1 MSLDDTFDFGFS
13 PQGEI
18 VIDADT
24 HDVYK
29 SEKDELKIQ
38 LSYNRIKSISKNW
51 FIDEVGADME
61 ELIGRPC
68 TEDMAEYGKQ
78 KIINVLLI
86 DDLWNKDDI
95 FIKAEIKDN
104 VHIIYSVYLKLFQ
117 SETEDTISYEITV
130 ELDLVKGVF
139 IKFGWDPRR

>member
-1 MSLDDTFDFGFS
+1 MKGFDFAITTEGELIIDEENHDIVKSLDDD
-13 PQGEI
+13 
-18 VIDADT
+18 
-24 HDVYK
+24 
-29 SEKDELKIQ
+29 LRIQ
-38 LSYNRIKSISKNW
+38 LAYNRIKSISKNW
-51 FIDEVGADME
+51 FVDEVGADME

-130 ELDLVKGVF
+130 ELDLIKGVF

>member
-1 MSLDDTFDFGFS
+1 MDGFDFGFS
-13 PQGEI
+13 PDGEI
-18 VIDADT
+18 IVDSET
-24 HDVYK
+24 HDIYK
-29 SEKDELKIQ
+29 SKDNELKIQ

-51 FIDEVGADME
+51 FVDEVGADME

-117 SETEDTISYEITV
+117 SETEDTISYEIIV

>member
-1 MSLDDTFDFGFS
+1 MEGFDFAITTEGELIIDEENHDIVKSLDDD
-13 PQGEI
+13 
-18 VIDADT
+18 
-24 HDVYK
+24 
-29 SEKDELKIQ
+29 LRIQ
-38 LSYNRIKSISKNW
+38 LAYNRIKSISKNW
-51 FIDEVGADME
+51 FVDEVGADME

-117 SETEDTISYEITV
+117 SETEDTISYEIIV
-130 ELDLVKGVF
+130 ELDLVKGIF

>member
-1 MSLDDTFDFGFS
+1 MKGFDFAITTEGELIIDEENHDIVKSLDDD
-13 PQGEI
+13 
-18 VIDADT
+18 
-24 HDVYK
+24 
-29 SEKDELKIQ
+29 LRIQ
-38 LSYNRIKSISKNW
+38 LAYNRIKSISKNW
-51 FIDEVGADME
+51 FVDEVGADME
-61 ELIGRPC
+61 ELIGKPC
-68 TEDMAEYGKQ
+68 TEDIAEYGKQ

-130 ELDLVKGVF
+130 ELDLIKGVF

>member
-1 MSLDDTFDFGFS
+1 MEGFDFAITTEGELIIDEENHDIVKSLDDD
-13 PQGEI
+13 
-18 VIDADT
+18 
-24 HDVYK
+24 
-29 SEKDELKIQ
+29 LRIQ
-38 LSYNRIKSISKNW
+38 LAYNRIKSISKNW
-51 FIDEVGADME
+51 FVDEVGADME

-68 TEDMAEYGKQ
+68 TEDIAEYGKQ

>member
-1 MSLDDTFDFGFS
+1 MDGFDFGFS
-13 PQGEI
+13 PDGEI
-18 VIDADT
+18 IVDSET
-24 HDVYK
+24 HDIYK
-29 SEKDELKIQ
+29 SKDDELKIQ
-38 LSYNRIKSISKNW
+38 LAYDRIKSISKNW
-51 FIDEVGADME
+51 FVDEVGADME
-61 ELIGRPC
+61 ELIGKPC

-117 SETEDTISYEITV
+117 SETEDTSSYEITV

>member
-1 MSLDDTFDFGFS
+1 MEGFDFAITTEGELIINEENHDIVKSLDDD
-13 PQGEI
+13 
-18 VIDADT
+18 
-24 HDVYK
+24 
-29 SEKDELKIQ
+29 LRIQ
-38 LSYNRIKSISKNW
+38 LTYNRIKSISKNW
-51 FIDEVGADME
+51 FVDEVGADME

-86 DDLWNKDDI
+86 DNLWNKDDI

>member
-1 MSLDDTFDFGFS
+1 MNGFDFGFS
-13 PQGEI
+13 PDGEI
-18 VIDADT
+18 IVDSET
-24 HDVYK
+24 HDIYK
-29 SEKDELKIQ
+29 SKDDELKIQ

>member
-1 MSLDDTFDFGFS
+1 MNGFDFGFS
-13 PQGEI
+13 PNGEI
-18 VIDADT
+18 IVDSET
-24 HDVYK
+24 HDIYK
-29 SEKDELKIQ
+29 SKDDELKIQ

>member
-1 MSLDDTFDFGFS
+1 MDGFDFGFS
-13 PQGEI
+13 PDGEI
-18 VIDADT
+18 IVDSET
-24 HDVYK
+24 HDIYK
-29 SEKDELKIQ
+29 SKDDELKIQ

-95 FIKAEIKDN
+95 FIKAKIKDN

>member
-1 MSLDDTFDFGFS
+1 MKGFDFAITTEGELIIDEENHDIVKSLDDD
-13 PQGEI
+13 
-18 VIDADT
+18 
-24 HDVYK
+24 
-29 SEKDELKIQ
+29 LRIQ
-38 LSYNRIKSISKNW
+38 LAYNRIKSISKNW
-51 FIDEVGADME
+51 FVDEVGAGME
-61 ELIGRPC
+61 ELIGKPC
-68 TEDMAEYGKQ
+68 TEDIAEYGKQ

-117 SETEDTISYEITV
+117 SETEDTISYEIIV

>member
-1 MSLDDTFDFGFS
+1 MKGFDFAITTEGELIIDEENHDIVKSLDDD
-13 PQGEI
+13 
-18 VIDADT
+18 
-24 HDVYK
+24 
-29 SEKDELKIQ
+29 LRIQ
-38 LSYNRIKSISKNW
+38 LAYNRIKSISKNW
-51 FIDEVGADME
+51 FVDEVGADME

-68 TEDMAEYGKQ
+68 TEDIAEYGKQ

>member
-1 MSLDDTFDFGFS
+1 MEGFDFAITTEGELIIDEENHDIVKSLDDD
-13 PQGEI
+13 
-18 VIDADT
+18 
-24 HDVYK
+24 
-29 SEKDELKIQ
+29 LRIQ
-38 LSYNRIKSISKNW
+38 LAYNRIKSISKNW
-51 FIDEVGADME
+51 FVDEVGADME

-86 DDLWNKDDI
+86 DNLWNKDDI
-95 FIKAEIKDN
+95 FIKAEIKYN
-104 VHIIYSVYLKLFQ
+104 VPIIYSVYLKLFQ

>member
-1 MSLDDTFDFGFS
+1 MDGFDFGFS
-13 PQGEI
+13 PDGEI
-18 VIDADT
+18 IVDSET
-24 HDVYK
+24 HDIYK
-29 SEKDELKIQ
+29 SKDDELKIQ
-38 LSYNRIKSISKNW
+38 LSYDRIKSISKNW
-51 FIDEVGADME
+51 FVDEVGADME

>member
-1 MSLDDTFDFGFS
+1 MEGFDFAITTD
-13 PQGEI
+13 GELI
-18 VIDADT
+18 VDEQN
-24 HDVYK
+24 HDIAK
-29 SEKDELKIQ
+29 SIEDDLRIQ
-38 LSYNRIKSISKNW
+38 LAYDRIKSISKNW
-51 FIDEVGADME
+51 FVDEIGADME

-86 DDLWNKDDI
+86 DDLWKENDI

-117 SETEDTISYEITV
+117 SETEDTVSYEIIV

>member
-1 MSLDDTFDFGFS
+1 MKGFDFAITTD
-13 PQGEI
+13 GELI
-18 VIDADT
+18 VDEQN
-24 HDVYK
+24 HDIAK
-29 SEKDELKIQ
+29 SIEDDLRIQ
-38 LSYNRIKSISKNW
+38 LAYDRIKSISKNW
-51 FIDEVGADME
+51 FVDEIGADME
-61 ELIGRPC
+61 ELVGRPC
-68 TEDMAEYGKQ
+68 TEDIAEYGKQ

-86 DDLWNKDDI
+86 DDLWEKEDI

-117 SETEDTISYEITV
+117 SETEDTISYEIIV

>member
-1 MSLDDTFDFGFS
+1 MEGFDFAITTEGELIIDEENHDIVKSLDDD
-13 PQGEI
+13 
-18 VIDADT
+18 
-24 HDVYK
+24 
-29 SEKDELKIQ
+29 LRIQ

-95 FIKAEIKDN
+95 FIKAKIKDN

>member
-1 MSLDDTFDFGFS
+1 MDGFDFGFS
-13 PQGEI
+13 TDGEI
-18 VIDADT
+18 IVDSET
-24 HDVYK
+24 HDIYK
-29 SEKDELKIQ
+29 SKDDELKIQ

>member
-1 MSLDDTFDFGFS
+1 MEGFDFAITTEGELIIDEENHDIVKSLDDD
-13 PQGEI
+13 
-18 VIDADT
+18 
-24 HDVYK
+24 
-29 SEKDELKIQ
+29 LRIQ
-38 LSYNRIKSISKNW
+38 LAYNRIKSISKNW
-51 FIDEVGADME
+51 FVDEVGADME

-104 VHIIYSVYLKLFQ
+104 THIIYSVYLKLFQ

>member
-1 MSLDDTFDFGFS
+1 MDGFDFGFS
-13 PQGEI
+13 PDGEI
-18 VIDADT
+18 IVDSET
-24 HDVYK
+24 HDIYK
-29 SEKDELKIQ
+29 SKDDELKIQ

-86 DDLWNKDDI
+86 DDLWNKDNI

-117 SETEDTISYEITV
+117 SETEDTISYEIIV

>member
-1 MSLDDTFDFGFS
+1 MDGFDFGFS
-13 PQGEI
+13 PDGEI
-18 VIDADT
+18 IVDSET
-24 HDVYK
+24 HDIYK
-29 SEKDELKIQ
+29 SKDDELKIQ
-38 LSYNRIKSISKNW
+38 LAYDRIKSISKNW
-51 FIDEVGADME
+51 FVDEVGADME

-117 SETEDTISYEITV
+117 SEIEDTISYEITV

>member
-1 MSLDDTFDFGFS
+1 MKGFDFAITTEGELIIDEENHDIVKSLDDD
-13 PQGEI
+13 
-18 VIDADT
+18 
-24 HDVYK
+24 
-29 SEKDELKIQ
+29 LRIQ
-38 LSYNRIKSISKNW
+38 LAYNRIKSISKNW
-51 FIDEVGADME
+51 FVDEVGADME
-61 ELIGRPC
+61 ELIGKPC
-68 TEDMAEYGKQ
+68 TEDIAEYGKQ

-104 VHIIYSVYLKLFQ
+104 AHIIYSVYLKLFQ

>member
-1 MSLDDTFDFGFS
+1 MDGFDFGFS
-13 PQGEI
+13 PDGEI
-18 VIDADT
+18 IVDSET
-24 HDVYK
+24 HDIYK
-29 SEKDELKIQ
+29 SKDDELKIQ

-117 SETEDTISYEITV
+117 SETEDTISYEIIV
-130 ELDLVKGVF
+130 ELDLIKGVF

>member
-1 MSLDDTFDFGFS
+1 MDGFDFGFS
-13 PQGEI
+13 PDGEI
-18 VIDADT
+18 IVDSDT
-24 HDVYK
+24 HDIYK
-29 SEKDELKIQ
+29 SQEDELKIQ

-51 FIDEVGADME
+51 FVDEVGADME

>member
-1 MSLDDTFDFGFS
+1 MEGFDFAITTEGELIIDEENHDIVKSLDDD
-13 PQGEI
+13 
-18 VIDADT
+18 
-24 HDVYK
+24 
-29 SEKDELKIQ
+29 LRIQ
-38 LSYNRIKSISKNW
+38 LAYNRIKSISKNW
-51 FIDEVGADME
+51 FVDEIGADME
-61 ELIGRPC
+61 ELIGKPC
-68 TEDMAEYGKQ
+68 TEDIAEYGKQ

-130 ELDLVKGVF
+130 ELDLIKGVF

>member
-1 MSLDDTFDFGFS
+1 MKGFDFAITTEGELIIDEENHDIVKSLDDD
-13 PQGEI
+13 
-18 VIDADT
+18 
-24 HDVYK
+24 
-29 SEKDELKIQ
+29 LRIQ
-38 LSYNRIKSISKNW
+38 LAYNRIKSISKNW
-51 FIDEVGADME
+51 FVDEVGADME
-61 ELIGRPC
+61 ELIGKPC
-68 TEDMAEYGKQ
+68 TEDIAEYGKQ

-139 IKFGWDPRR
+139 IKFGWNPRR

>member
-1 MSLDDTFDFGFS
+1 MDGFDFGFS
-13 PQGEI
+13 PDGEI
-18 VIDADT
+18 IVDSET
-24 HDVYK
+24 HDIYK
-29 SEKDELKIQ
+29 SKDDELKIQ

-61 ELIGRPC
+61 ELIGKPC
-68 TEDMAEYGKQ
+68 TEDIAEYGKQ

-86 DDLWNKDDI
+86 DNLWNKDDI

-117 SETEDTISYEITV
+117 SETEDTISYEIIV

>member
-1 MSLDDTFDFGFS
+1 MDGFDFGFS
-13 PQGEI
+13 PDGEI
-18 VIDADT
+18 IVDSET
-24 HDVYK
+24 HDIYK
-29 SEKDELKIQ
+29 LKDDELKIQ

-117 SETEDTISYEITV
+117 SETEDTISYEIIV

>member
-1 MSLDDTFDFGFS
+1 MEGFDFAITTEGELIIDEENHDIVKSLDDD
-13 PQGEI
+13 
-18 VIDADT
+18 
-24 HDVYK
+24 
-29 SEKDELKIQ
+29 LRIQ
-38 LSYNRIKSISKNW
+38 LAYNRIKSISKNW
-51 FIDEVGADME
+51 FVDEVGADME

-117 SETEDTISYEITV
+117 PETEDTISYEITV
-130 ELDLVKGVF
+130 ELDLIKGVF

>member
-1 MSLDDTFDFGFS
+1 MKGFDFAITTEGELIIDEENHDIVKSLDDD
-13 PQGEI
+13 
-18 VIDADT
+18 
-24 HDVYK
+24 
-29 SEKDELKIQ
+29 LRIQ
-38 LSYNRIKSISKNW
+38 LAYNRIKSISKNW
-51 FIDEVGADME
+51 FVDEVGADME
-61 ELIGRPC
+61 ELIGKPC
-68 TEDMAEYGKQ
+68 TEDIAEYGKQ

-139 IKFGWDPRR
+139 IKFGWDPRRQI

>member
-1 MSLDDTFDFGFS
+1 MDGFDFGFS
-13 PQGEI
+13 PDGEI
-18 VIDADT
+18 IVDSET
-24 HDVYK
+24 HDIYK
-29 SEKDELKIQ
+29 SKDDELKIQ
-38 LSYNRIKSISKNW
+38 LTYNRIKSISKNW
-51 FIDEVGADME
+51 FVDEVGADME

-86 DDLWNKDDI
+86 DNLWNKDDI

>member
-1 MSLDDTFDFGFS
+1 MEGFDFAITTEGELIIDEENHDIVKSLDDD
-13 PQGEI
+13 
-18 VIDADT
+18 
-24 HDVYK
+24 
-29 SEKDELKIQ
+29 LRIQ
-38 LSYNRIKSISKNW
+38 LAYNRIKSISKNW
-51 FIDEVGADME
+51 FVDEVGADME

-104 VHIIYSVYLKLFQ
+104 VHIIYSIYLKLFQ

-130 ELDLVKGVF
+130 ELDLIKGVF

>member
-1 MSLDDTFDFGFS
+1 MDGFDFGFS
-13 PQGEI
+13 PDGEI
-18 VIDADT
+18 IVDSET
-24 HDVYK
+24 HDIYK
-29 SEKDELKIQ
+29 SKDDELKIQ
-38 LSYNRIKSISKNW
+38 LAYDRIKSISKNW
-51 FIDEVGADME
+51 FVDEVGADME

-86 DDLWNKDDI
+86 DNLWNKDDI

-117 SETEDTISYEITV
+117 SETEDTISYEIIV

>member
-1 MSLDDTFDFGFS
+1 MEGFDFAITTEGELIIDEENHDIVKSLDDD
-13 PQGEI
+13 
-18 VIDADT
+18 
-24 HDVYK
+24 
-29 SEKDELKIQ
+29 LRIQ
-38 LSYNRIKSISKNW
+38 LAYNRIKSISKNW
-51 FIDEVGADME
+51 FVDEVGADME

-86 DDLWNKDDI
+86 DNLWNKDDI

>member
-1 MSLDDTFDFGFS
+1 MDGFDFGFS
-13 PQGEI
+13 PDGEI
-18 VIDADT
+18 IVDSET
-24 HDVYK
+24 HDIYK
-29 SEKDELKIQ
+29 SKDDELKIQ
-38 LSYNRIKSISKNW
+38 LAYDRIKSISKNW
-51 FIDEVGADME
+51 FVDEVGADME
-61 ELIGRPC
+61 ELIGKPC
-68 TEDMAEYGKQ
+68 TEDIAEYGKQ